1 MEEAD
6 RAYSPLVESA
16 VSYMEHHFGEELALS
31 ALSERL
37 GVSQSHLSREFL
49 RETGEQPIRFL
60 TKLRLEKAI
69 ELLNTTDMNL
79 QEISGACGFAESNY
93 FSKVF
98 RKYMK
103 ASPGKFRKH
112 VQREGYVNVQI

>member
-1 MEEAD
+1 MEFEQILKLIE
-6 RAYSPLVESA
+6 RVSESKLDSF
-16 VSYMEHHFGEELALS
+16 SY
-31 ALSERL
+31 
-37 GVSQSHLSREFL
+37 
-49 RETGEQPIRFL
+49 EQNG